1 MRLGRSIRVTGLQAF
16 GREEHW
22 QASGTPEI
30 GRERSVGKG
39 AGGAGGTSARAEPG
53 VWPRMALVAVD
64 DTPCLAD
71 DAGTH

>member
-22 QASGTPEI
+22 QAGGTLEI

-39 AGGAGGTSARAEPG
+39 TAKAIGG
-53 VWPRMALVAVD
+53 
-64 DTPCLAD
+64 
-71 DAGTH
+71 